1 MKTKKLF
8 EENVMLQ
15 SCEATVQACEP
26 AKDGYRIVLDQTV
39 FFPEGG
45 GQLSDRG
52 VLRNGRDA
60 IEVLHA
66 SERDGI
72 IYHETKQPLAAGTLV
87 TCQLNWQER
96 FDHMQQHCGEHMLSY
111 AFWKLYGAD
120 NVGFHM
126 HPDMVSID
134 ISREVDYEEAMA
146 AEAMT
151 NRAIEEDRP
160 IHVELV
166 PAEHAAKRPLRKF
179 NDKLKGILRIVSV
192 EGNDSCTCCGTH
204 PPTTGMVGLVKVL
217 KVERHKGGSRI
228 SFLCGRE
235 ALQKMDVWM
244 RAAQDVSNR
253 LSVKEEEIAAG
264 VERLE
269 EEKKALGVQVTA
281 LTDRLLDYELREMD
295 AKPVFDQA
303 GHRKLVFIRE
313 DLTPSQAKALARKAL
328 EREHAVVAV
337 FYRNGARINYILSA
351 ASDDVNCQQKLK
363 EVNDRFKG
371 RGGGRPDACQ
381 GSAAC
386 VEGWQQMAADLAAA
400 W

>member
-8 EENVMLQ
+8 EGDVMLQ

-26 AKDGYRIVLDQTV
+26 CKDGYQLVLDQTV

-52 VLRNGRDA
+52 VLKHGETTV
-60 IEVLHA
+60 EVLHV
-66 SERDGI
+66 SEREGI
-72 IYHETKQPLAAGTLV
+72 VYHETKQPLAVGTLV
-87 TCQLNWQER
+87 TCQLDWQER

-111 AFWKLYGAD
+111 AFWQLYGAD

-151 NRAIEEDRP
+151 NQAIEEDRP
-160 IHVELV
+160 IQVELV

-179 NDKLKGILRIVSV
+179 NDKLRGLLRIVSV

-204 PPTTGMVGLVKVL
+204 PPTTGMVGLVKIL

-235 ALQKMDVWM
+235 ALQKIDVWM
-244 RAAQDVSNR
+244 RAAQEVSNR
-253 LSVKEEEIAAG
+253 LSVKEEEIVSG

-269 EEKKALGVQVTA
+269 EEKKMLSAQVSV
-281 LTDRLLDYELREMD
+281 LTDRLLDYELRDMD
-295 AKPVFDQA
+295 EQPVFAQDGQ
-303 GHRKLVFIRE
+303 RKYIFIRK
-313 DLTPSQAKALARKAL
+313 DLTPSQAKSLAKKL
-328 EREHAVVAV
+328 QERENVLAAI
-337 FYRNGARINYILSA
+337 FYRNGERINYILA
-351 ASDDVNCQQKLK
+351 ATAADVNCQQKLK
-363 EVNDRFKG
+363 EVNDCFRG
-371 RGGGRPDACQ
+371 RGGGSPDACQ
-381 GSAAC
+381 GSAAY
-386 VEGWQQMAADLAAA
+386 VENWQQLAAGLVA
-400 W
+400 DW